1 MKALKATMVMET
13 KRPIETASLEAWAV
27 RTRLFKV
34 GDELA
39 PFVIDALGSRHL
51 VDGDVLAVT
60 SKIVSLAERALT
72 PRTEPKLDVVMR
84 EADQYLGEGGFG
96 VHLTVKHGLLLPSAG
111 IDESNAEG
119 DFYILLP
126 QDPFASAKALW
137 NALRLH
143 YKIHHLGILIT
154 DSHTQPLRRGVTG
167 ISLAHWGFGATQD
180 LVGKTDLYGRPFR
193 MTSVNAADALS
204 ATAVFL
210 MGEGTEPCPLAV
222 LRGARLEFRPETD
235 PNEVRIPLEEDLYRP
250 LFSGANSRAI
260 SAGPATAGTSS
271 I

>member
-1 MKALKATMVMET
+1 MAMET
-13 KRPIETASLEAWAV
+13 KRLTESATLEAWAI

-39 PFVIDALGSRHL
+39 PFVIESLEGRPL
-51 VDGDVLAVT
+51 VEGDVLAVT
-60 SKIVSLAERALT
+60 SKIVSLSENALT
-72 PRTEPKLDVVMR
+72 PRSEAKIDVIKR

-111 IDESNAEG
+111 IDESNAAG

-126 QDPFASAKALW
+126 HDPFGTAKALW

-180 LVGKTDLYGRPFR
+180 LVGKTDLYGRPFK

-222 LRGARLEFRPETD
+222 LRGARLEFGPESD
-235 PNEVRIPLEEDLYRP
+235 PNETRIPLEEDLYRP
-250 LFSGANSRAI
+250 LFSGPNSRAI

-271 I
+271 IS